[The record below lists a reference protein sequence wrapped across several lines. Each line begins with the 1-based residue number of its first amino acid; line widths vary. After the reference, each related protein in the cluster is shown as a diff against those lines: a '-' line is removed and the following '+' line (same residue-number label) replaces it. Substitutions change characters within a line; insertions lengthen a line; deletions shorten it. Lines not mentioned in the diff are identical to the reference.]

1 MGNATNKVFPLAE
14 LEALDFAEV
23 IDSLMPV
30 KAGII
35 RGCVLSK
42 SPTAGYVTVSAGQV
56 LVRGRLITIPTAA
69 NVFLPI
75 PSGTS
80 QLYYIIVECDL
91 SASTLEGSA
100 TVKAV
105 TALEGEG
112 RKNPSSNNNINPSSL
127 KTYVCLGRAA
137 RSQTAVTTVDSTG
150 RVPVI
155 TNIGNTVYNTANT
168 ANSRSQANSTSI
180 TGSIANQFT
189 SLTTKVTNNY
199 NTLLSKIKSLTGVK
213 SSHQVGCSVVI
224 DSLAAGASITV
235 VAYPGAGNTHYPAS
249 ASGNQTE
256 RQNYQMNQA
265 VISRAQEL
273 WIDANTRGKLETF
286 AGLGGITISG
296 ANSGG
301 IVLRGWN
308 CVTGSNSDKHQ
319 YVTLYLRNTGSQ
331 TATGVTLNVKGYFT
345 LVGAF
350 A

>member
-35 RGCVLSK
+35 RGCAVQK
-42 SPTAGYVTVSAGQV
+42 STTAGYVWVTAGQV
-56 LVRGRLITIPTAA
+56 LVRGRLITVSGG
-69 NVFLPI
+69 NVFLPV

-80 QLYYIIVECDL
+80 QTYYIIVECDL

-100 TVKAV
+100 SVKAV

-112 RKNPSSNNNINPSSL
+112 RQNPSSNNNINPSSL
-127 KTYVCLGRAA
+127 KTYVCLGRAT
-137 RSQTAVTTVDSTG
+137 RSQTAVTTVDATG

-168 ANSRSQANSTSI
+168 ANNRSQDNSKSI
-180 TGSIANQFT
+180 TGSIANRFT
-189 SLTTKVTNNY
+189 ALTTKITNNY
-199 NTLLSKIKSLTGVK
+199 NSLLSKIKSLTGVK
-213 SSHQVGCSVVI
+213 SSHQVGCSVEI
-224 DSLAAGASITV
+224 TSLAAGASITV
-235 VAYPGAGNTHYPAS
+235 VAYPGAGTTYYPAS
-249 ASGNQTE
+249 ATGSKTE

-265 VISRAQEL
+265 AISRAENL
-273 WIDANTRGKLETF
+273 WDDANTRGTLETF
-286 AGLGGITISG
+286 VGLGGITISG

-308 CVTGSNSDKHQ
+308 CVTGSKTDRHQ

-331 TATGVTLNVKGYFT
+331 AATGVTLNVKGYFT